1 MTQYQLAQFLLHTW
15 LFQSSGIVQVTVM
28 SVMSSG
34 DPPSSRNTLF
44 WFLELNRLSYLQ
56 GAENGSTDLHA
67 LVSLRGQVCL
77 YSENISRYLLS
88 FCFKRWYLWPV
99 PLFHLCFYGYHD
111 VLAFPFSLCFWVD
124 LLYLAVALSCILRLT
139 ILVQCWWLWTTVEN
153 Q

>member
-1 MTQYQLAQFLLHTW
+1 
-15 LFQSSGIVQVTVM
+15 M

-88 FCFKRWYLWPV
+88 FCFKR
-99 PLFHLCFYGYHD
+99 
-111 VLAFPFSLCFWVD
+111 
-124 LLYLAVALSCILRLT
+124 
-139 ILVQCWWLWTTVEN
+139 
-153 Q
+153 